1 MQSELLAEPRRSEE
15 PSRSRRQ
22 SPPEYDKDGGAD
34 RMAGVQQF
42 FVEWEVAEPS

>member
-1 MQSELLAEPRRSEE
+1 MQSELLAEPRQIEE
-15 PSRSRRQ
+15 PPRNRRP
-22 SPPEYDKDGGAD
+22 SHPDNDMAVDAD